1 MVKILHIVDDP
12 KFYDYIKSTFG
23 ISGIEN
29 KLISSNDLDF
39 FDALLVSEFDFVI
52 IHYLNIKKARWL
64 NKIKPKNVIWFIWG
78 SDIYNLAKFR
88 NTLHLE
94 ETNKVLDTFKSPI
107 KRSKLYK
114 NLMFNWMPSLYDL
127 YYNKEKIRAFSN
139 IHKAVPVIPAD
150 FELLKI
156 KYGISFPGFN
166 MNYLVPNLKEL
177 EKFEINGENILLGNS
192 AHPTNNHLDALSILK
207 KTSIKNGR
215 KIIIPLNYG
224 NSKYRKVLIDA
235 INKIDGLEFVI
246 LTKLIPL
253 EKYRNTIRSCNVM
266 FFNTLRQQAFGT
278 ILHGLMM
285 GTHIFFNKRSPQYEF
300 LKNNGFI
307 VSPIEEN
314 IELKGLSIK
323 DITSNRNKVIEI
335 YGVSENRLKVET
347 LLNLQDN

>member
-12 KFYDYIKSTFG
+12 KFYDYIKSTFS
-23 ISGIEN
+23 ISEIEN
-29 KLISSNDLDF
+29 KLITSNDLDF
-39 FDALLVSEFDFVI
+39 FDAALVNKFDFVI

-64 NKIKPKNVIWFIWG
+64 NKIKPKKVIWFIWG

-94 ETNKVLDTFKSPI
+94 QTTKILNTFISPL

-114 NLMFNWMPSLYDL
+114 NIMFDWMPSLYDL
-127 YYNKEKIRAFSN
+127 YYNKEKIRAFKN
-139 IHKAVPVIPAD
+139 IHKAVPVIPND

-156 KYGISFPGFN
+156 NYNISFSVFN
-166 MNYLVPNLKEL
+166 MNYLLPNLKGIENL
-177 EKFEINGENILLGNS
+177 EINGENILLGNS

-207 KTSIKNGR
+207 KISINSGR

-224 NSKYRKVLIDA
+224 NTKYRKALIQA
-235 INKIDGLEFVI
+235 IKKIDGLEFVI

-266 FFNTLRQQAFGT
+266 IFNTLRQQAFGT

-285 GTHIFFNKRSPQYEF
+285 GTHIFFNKRSPQYLF
-300 LKNNGFI
+300 LKNNGFK
-307 VSPIEEN
+307 VSSIEEN
-314 IELKGLSIK
+314 IDLAGLSIK

-335 YGVSENRLKVET
+335 YGVSDNRVKVKK
-347 LLNLQDN
+347 LLNLQEN